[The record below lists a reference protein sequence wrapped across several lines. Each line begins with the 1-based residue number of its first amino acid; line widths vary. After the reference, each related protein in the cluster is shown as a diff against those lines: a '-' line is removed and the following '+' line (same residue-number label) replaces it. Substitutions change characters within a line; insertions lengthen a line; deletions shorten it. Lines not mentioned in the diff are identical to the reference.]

1 MLRCE
6 IQCKAFISQPSMSN
20 GFIYV
25 VDAYFIDKIEKK
37 KKSWTQVPVS
47 MMQEVIY
54 NIRYVHN
61 YNKTHLQKQNQTN
74 NTQHRICEI
83 HVSRYI
89 FIFYCFW

>member
-1 MLRCE
+1 
-6 IQCKAFISQPSMSN
+6 
-20 GFIYV
+20 
-25 VDAYFIDKIEKK
+25 
-37 KKSWTQVPVS
+37 
-47 MMQEVIY
+47 MMQKVIY

-89 FIFYCFW
+89 FVFLFLFLVRSALDTWKRKHISKNERNKHKQNIEYMKYMYMYQDIFL

>member
-1 MLRCE
+1 
-6 IQCKAFISQPSMSN
+6 
-20 GFIYV
+20 
-25 VDAYFIDKIEKK
+25 
-37 KKSWTQVPVS
+37 

-74 NTQHRICEI
+74 NTQYRICEI

-89 FIFYCFW
+89 FFIFYFLFFLYVCKVCARRLETETYIQKQNQTSNKQNIEYMKYMYQDIFL

>member
-1 MLRCE
+1 
-6 IQCKAFISQPSMSN
+6 
-20 GFIYV
+20 
-25 VDAYFIDKIEKK
+25 
-37 KKSWTQVPVS
+37 
-47 MMQEVIY
+47 MQEIIY

-89 FIFYCFW
+89 FGVFFCGKVCARRMETKTYTKTKSNKHKQNIEYVK

>member
-1 MLRCE
+1 
-6 IQCKAFISQPSMSN
+6 
-20 GFIYV
+20 
-25 VDAYFIDKIEKK
+25 
-37 KKSWTQVPVS
+37 
-47 MMQEVIY
+47 MQEIIY

-89 FIFYCFW
+89 FLGGFCGKVCARRMETKTYIQKQNQTSINKT